1 LTNNFIYT
9 LIKFINKYLGGIIVF
24 EAIKKYADFSG
35 RARRKEYWL
44 FILLYLIAAVIAGII
59 DAVAATMGIIGIILT
74 LGLFIPSLSVGVRR
88 LHDINRSGWW
98 MLIGLI
104 PLIGAI
110 VLIVFFCK
118 DGTIGANPF
127 GEDPKSSERQST

>member
-1 LTNNFIYT
+1 M
-9 LIKFINKYLGGIIVF
+9 F

-88 LHDINRSGWW
+88 LHDINRIGWW

-118 DGTIGANPF
+118 DGTIGVNPF

>member
-1 LTNNFIYT
+1 M
-9 LIKFINKYLGGIIVF
+9 F

-44 FILLYLIAAVIAGII
+44 FILLYFIAVIIAGII
-59 DAVAATMGIIGIILT
+59 DAVLATMGIIGIILT
-74 LGLFIPSLSVGVRR
+74 LGLFIPSLSV
-88 LHDINRSGWW
+88 SGWW

>member
-1 LTNNFIYT
+1 M
-9 LIKFINKYLGGIIVF
+9 F

-44 FILLYLIAAVIAGII
+44 FILLYLIAAIIAGII
-59 DAVAATMGIIGIILT
+59 DAVLATMGIIGIILT

-110 VLIVFFCK
+110 VLIIFFCK
-118 DGTIGANPF
+118 DGTNGANPF

>member
-1 LTNNFIYT
+1 M
-9 LIKFINKYLGGIIVF
+9 F

-44 FILLYLIAAVIAGII
+44 FILLYLIAAIIAGII

>member
-1 LTNNFIYT
+1 M
-9 LIKFINKYLGGIIVF
+9 F

-59 DAVAATMGIIGIILT
+59 DAVLATMGIIGIILT

-118 DGTIGANPF
+118 DGTIGVNPF
-127 GEDPKSSERQST
+127 GEDPKFSERQST